1 MSWKLNGASVEV
13 AFIAR
18 RAMADGSPTGKARA
32 RLSPPRRGRSQPLV
46 FRSLTSVFASLGL
59 AFALPACA
67 EPAPVVKQDAE
78 PALWVVKDKDTTIY
92 LFGTI
97 HVLKPG
103 LSWFDEAVKK
113 AFDRSGTLVLEM
125 VEPDAE
131 TQQKVV
137 VSKAFDTK
145 GPPLTEKLPEGKRAQ
160 FVKTLEENKLPLGS
174 YERMQP
180 WFAAI
185 SLSVLPVQK
194 LGYDA
199 KNGPEGI
206 LTRAAKAQKKQVMGL
221 ETFEGQ
227 LSIFD
232 SLSQK
237 AQIELLTSTI
247 DELPKAGET
256 MNRMVDNWA
265 KGDPDALA
273 ATMNESLKE
282 SPEVAK
288 ALLVDRNAKWAAW
301 IAERMRTPGRVFI
314 AVGAGHL
321 AGPDSVQAHLRKY
334 KLKAVR
340 VRY

>member
-1 MSWKLNGASVEV
+1 MFRPFA
-13 AFIAR
+13 
-18 RAMADGSPTGKARA
+18 
-32 RLSPPRRGRSQPLV
+32 PL
-46 FRSLTSVFASLGL
+46 FASLGL

-67 EPAPVVKQDAE
+67 QPAPAVQPQDAD
-78 PALWVVKDKDTTIY
+78 PALWLVQDKDTTIY

-125 VEPDAE
+125 VEPDKE
-131 TQQKVV
+131 TQQRVV
-137 VSKAFDTK
+137 VSKAFDPA
-145 GPPLTEKLPEGKRAQ
+145 GPTLFEKLPVEKRPA
-160 FVKTLEENKLPLGS
+160 FEKALEDNKLSRGS
-174 YERMQP
+174 FERMQP

-194 LGYDA
+194 LGYQA
-199 KNGPEGI
+199 QNGPEGI
-206 LTRAAKAQKKQVMGL
+206 LTAAAKAHKKQVMGL

-227 LSIFD
+227 MSIFD
-232 SLSQK
+232 SLSEK
-237 AQIELLTSTI
+237 AQIQLLTSTVE
-247 DELPKAGET
+247 ELPKAGET
-256 MNRMVDNWA
+256 MERMVSDWS
-265 KGDPDALA
+265 KGNPEGLA

-321 AGPDSVQAHLRKY
+321 AGPDSVQAQLGKY

-340 VRY
+340 VKY

>member
-1 MSWKLNGASVEV
+1 MFRP
-13 AFIAR
+13 FI
-18 RAMADGSPTGKARA
+18 
-32 RLSPPRRGRSQPLV
+32 
-46 FRSLTSVFASLGL
+46 SLFASAGL
-59 AFALPACA
+59 AFTLPACA
-67 EPAPVVKQDAE
+67 QPAPAVQQQDAD
-78 PALWVVKDKDTTIY
+78 PALWVVRDKDTTIY

-125 VEPDAE
+125 VEPDVE

-137 VSKAFDTK
+137 VSKAFDPV
-145 GPPLTEKLPEGKRAQ
+145 GPTLVEKLPADKRAA
-160 FVKTLEENKLPLGS
+160 FEKALEDNKLPRAS
-174 YERMQP
+174 FERMQP

-199 KNGPEGI
+199 GNGPESV
-206 LTRAAKAQKKQVMGL
+206 LTQAAKAQKKQVMGL

-227 LSIFD
+227 MSIFD

-237 AQIELLTSTI
+237 AQLELLSSTV

-256 MNRMVDNWA
+256 MDQMVEDWA
-265 KGDPDALA
+265 KGNPEGLA
-273 ATMNESLKE
+273 ETMNESLKD
-282 SPEVAK
+282 SPEVGK
-288 ALLVDRNAKWAAW
+288 ALLVDRNAKWAEW

-321 AGPDSVQAHLRKY
+321 AGPQSVQAHLGKY
-334 KLKAVR
+334 RLKAVR
-340 VRY
+340 VKY

>member
-1 MSWKLNGASVEV
+1 M
-13 AFIAR
+13 
-18 RAMADGSPTGKARA
+18 
-32 RLSPPRRGRSQPLV
+32 
-46 FRSLTSVFASLGL
+46 FRSFTSLFASAGL
-59 AFALPACA
+59 AFSLPACA
-67 EPAPVVKQDAE
+67 QPAPAVQQQDAD
-78 PALWVVKDKDTTIY
+78 PALWVVQDKDTTIY

-103 LSWFDEAVKK
+103 MSWFDEAVKK

-125 VEPDAE
+125 VEPDQE
-131 TQQKVV
+131 TQQRVV

-145 GPPLTEKLPEGKRAQ
+145 GPPLMEKLPAEQRVAFRQ
-160 FVKTLEENKLPLGS
+160 ALSENNLS
-174 YERMQP
+174 SASFERMQP

-185 SLSVLPVQK
+185 SLSVLPIQK

-199 KNGPEGI
+199 RNGPEGV
-206 LTRAAKAQKKQVMGL
+206 LTRAAKTQKKQVIGL

-227 LSIFD
+227 MSIFD

-237 AQIELLTSTI
+237 AQIDLLSSTI
-247 DELPKAGET
+247 EELPKAGET
-256 MNRMVDNWA
+256 MDRMVEDWA
-265 KGDPDALA
+265 KGNPDGLA
-273 ATMNESLKE
+273 ATMNESLKD
-282 SPEVAK
+282 SPEVHK

-321 AGPDSVQAHLRKY
+321 AGPQSVQAHLGKY

-340 VRY
+340 VKY

>member
-1 MSWKLNGASVEV
+1 MFRTLTAS
-13 AFIAR
+13 
-18 RAMADGSPTGKARA
+18 
-32 RLSPPRRGRSQPLV
+32 
-46 FRSLTSVFASLGL
+46 FATIGL

-67 EPAPVVKQDAE
+67 QPAPQATQDAD
-78 PALWVVKDKDTTIY
+78 PALWVVRDRDTTIY

-103 LSWFDEAVKK
+103 LSWFDEAVKT

-125 VEPDAE
+125 VEPDQE

-137 VSKAFDTK
+137 MSKAFDTK
-145 GPPLTEKLPEGKRAQ
+145 GPPLSEKIPADKRAA
-160 FVKTLEENKLPLGS
+160 FTRALEENQLPIAS
-174 YERMQP
+174 FDRMQP

-227 LSIFD
+227 MSIFD

-237 AQIELLTSTI
+237 AQVDLLTSTVE
-247 DELPKAGET
+247 ELPTAGET
-256 MNRMVDNWA
+256 MNRMVENWS
-265 KGDPDALA
+265 KGDPVALA
-273 ATMNESLKE
+273 ATMNENMKD
-282 SPEVAK
+282 SPEVKK
-288 ALLVDRNAKWAAW
+288 ALLTDRNAKWAAW

-321 AGPDSVQAHLRKY
+321 AGPDSVQAQLGKY
-334 KLKAVR
+334 RLKAVR
-340 VRY
+340 VKY

>member
-1 MSWKLNGASVEV
+1 M
-13 AFIAR
+13 FR
-18 RAMADGSPTGKARA
+18 
-32 RLSPPRRGRSQPLV
+32 PLAP
-46 FRSLTSVFASLGL
+46 LFASLGL

-67 EPAPVVKQDAE
+67 QPAPVVQQDAD
-78 PALWVVKDKDTTIY
+78 PALWVVRDKDTTIY

-103 LSWFDEAVKK
+103 LTWFDEAVKT
-113 AFDRSGTLVLEM
+113 AFDRSGTLILEM
-125 VEPDAE
+125 VEPDQE

-137 VSKAFDTK
+137 MAKAFDTK
-145 GPPLTEKLPEGKRAQ
+145 GPPLTEKLPADKRAA
-160 FVKTLEENKLPLGS
+160 FTKALEDNKLPAAS
-174 YERMQP
+174 FERMQP

-194 LGYDA
+194 LGYEA
-199 KNGPEGI
+199 ANGPEGI

-227 LSIFD
+227 MSIFD
-232 SLSQK
+232 GLSQK
-237 AQIELLTSTI
+237 AQVDLLTSTVE
-247 DELPKAGET
+247 ELPKAGET
-256 MNRMVDNWA
+256 MNRMVEDWA
-265 KGDPDALA
+265 KGNPEGLA

-288 ALLVDRNAKWAAW
+288 SLLVDRNAKWAAW

-321 AGPDSVQAHLRKY
+321 AGPDSVQAQLGKY